1 MKLEELP
8 PFLQTTVLTIV
19 DIGAREGL
27 PPQWLPFAG
36 NLRAIMVEPD
46 PEEAERLKRQAEQS
60 GLKEA
65 HVIPTALS
73 DKKGTLSL
81 HLANTGANSSVL
93 RPNMAF
99 LSRFPDVDRFKTAKK
114 VDIPCDT
121 LDGQLAMLGIESVD
135 FIKLDVEGYEGQVLA
150 GGTKALGSCLGL
162 ASEVS
167 FAERYIGDTH
177 FNVVDRL
184 ARDTGLVLADLE
196 RKWWRRGVAPRE
208 TFGIGQMVFADCI
221 WLTDPVASQCLSRE
235 QLLKIVLIMLVYSF
249 YDWSYESM
257 AFGVER
263 GLTTEDEKQVL
274 REWIAKR
281 SLYGQPLHRFIAGL
295 PAFPFKRSLA
305 RFFGLLSQHLGGNLY
320 GEHFQS
326 DGTAWNRK
334 WRWLQ

>member
-1 MKLEELP
+1 MKLGILP
-8 PFLQTTVLTIV
+8 QFLQATIITIV
-19 DIGAREGL
+19 DVGAREGL

-46 PEEAERLKRQAEQS
+46 PGEAERLKSQAQQF
-60 GLKEA
+60 GFKEA
-65 HVIPTALS
+65 HVIPIALS
-73 DKKGTLSL
+73 NEKGSISL
-81 HLANTGANSSVL
+81 HVANAGANSSVL

-99 LSRFPDVDRFKTAKK
+99 LSRFPNVRRFETAQRL
-114 VDIPCDT
+114 DIPCDT
-121 LDGQLAMLGIESVD
+121 LDGQLATLGIESVD
-135 FIKLDVEGYEGQVLA
+135 FIKLDVEGYEAHVLA

-167 FAERYIGDTH
+167 FAERYIGNAH
-177 FNVVDRL
+177 FNEVDCL
-184 ARDTGLVLADLE
+184 ARDAGLVLADLE
-196 RKWWRRGVAPRE
+196 RKWWRRGVAPLE
-208 TFGIGQMVFADCI
+208 TFGIGQMVFADCV
-221 WLTDPVASQCLSRE
+221 WLNDPVASQQLSRE
-235 QLLKIVLIMLVYSF
+235 QLLKVVLIMLVYSF

-263 GLTTEDEKQVL
+263 GLTTEEEMQVL
-274 REWIAKR
+274 RAWLAER
-281 SLYGQPLHRFIAGL
+281 SLYGQPAYRFIAGL
-295 PAFPFKRSLA
+295 PRFPFKRSLA